1 MYGTLRGA
9 VGRGRA
15 PRSDISEQQPNT
27 RCSRCAATDQHLSE
41 CEIPFE
47 SGVHDHLDGV
57 LAAVG
62 GHPERFGRLIE
73 TEAVGHQGVG

>member
-9 VGRGRA
+9 VGRERA
-15 PRSDISEQQPNT
+15 PRSDISEQQPNIGS
-27 RCSRCAATDQHLSE
+27 SRRTATDQHLSE
-41 CEIPFE
+41 SEIPFD
-47 SGVHDHLDGV
+47 SGVHDHFDGI